1 MKNLTNDRG
10 SIIVFIT
17 LMIVVLMVM
26 VGFGLDTGYMTYSRN
41 TAQSAVDAAAL
52 AAISAL
58 PTRNPAT
65 VQARAAVY
73 NSNNNYTGSSSNPII
88 STNVSYVS
96 YDYVSNTI
104 TDYNAPIATAN
115 GVRVAMETANGR
127 PVQSP
132 AFLTPLLRLM
142 GNSASSPNNVN
153 VSAVATIQTRPA
165 IPIALWETKC
175 GTKVGTPP
183 QYPLQPNV
191 KIQMQH
197 PAKDNQDPAG
207 ENACWTTFFDCSSG
221 APDIKAGFTTA
232 STCSGASIDG
242 NISIGSMICQNK
254 GQVNTVLGEAEDF
267 FLKTPSNLNQWFI
280 IPVLSG
286 GGNCSPDNPTGVVDF
301 AKIRVSAIDKTG
313 NPKYI
318 LADIQCG
325 QGLDSTDS
333 SLCFTHRLVRENTP
347 GKDKG
352 Y

>member
-10 SIIVFIT
+10 SVIVFIT

-26 VGFGLDTGYMTYSRN
+26 VGIGLDTGYMTYSRN
-41 TAQSAVDAAAL
+41 TSQGAVDAAAL
-52 AAISAL
+52 AAVSAL

-65 VQARAAVY
+65 VQARAALY
-73 NSNNNYTGSSSNPII
+73 NSNNTFTGSGSNQIGA
-88 STNVSYVS
+88 TNVSYVS
-96 YDYVSNTI
+96 YDYISNTI

-115 GVRVAMETANGR
+115 GVRVALETANGR

-165 IPIALWETKC
+165 IPIALWQTKC
-175 GTKVGTPP
+175 GTGVGTPP
-183 QYPLQPNV
+183 VYPLQTNV

-197 PAKDNQDPAG
+197 PSNDNQDPAG

-221 APDIKAGFTTA
+221 APNIREGFTTA
-232 STCSGASIDG
+232 STCSGSAIDG
-242 NISIGSMICQNK
+242 NISIGSMICQNR
-254 GQVNTVLGEAEDF
+254 GQVNTVMGEVQDF
-267 FLKTPSNLNQWFI
+267 FLDTPSNVNKWFV

-286 GGNCSPDNPTGVVDF
+286 GGNCAPDNPTGVVDF
-301 AKIRVSAIDKTG
+301 AKIRVTAVDKTG

-318 LADIQCG
+318 KADIQCG
-325 QGLDSTDS
+325 QSLDSDS
-333 SLCFTHRLVRENTP
+333 SVCFTHRLVREP
-347 GKDKG
+347 GKG

>member
-1 MKNLTNDRG
+1 MQPVTNERG
-10 SIIVFIT
+10 SVIVFIT
-17 LMIVVLMVM
+17 LMIVLLMVM
-26 VGFGLDTGYMTYSRN
+26 VGMGLDTGYMTYSRN
-41 TAQSAVDAAAL
+41 TSQGAVDAAAL
-52 AAISAL
+52 AAVSAL

-65 VQARAAVY
+65 VEARAALY
-73 NSNNNYTGSSSNPII
+73 NSNNTFTGSGSNPII
-88 STNVSYVS
+88 ATNVSYVS
-96 YDYVSNTI
+96 YDYISNTI
-104 TDYNAPIATAN
+104 TYNAPIATAN

-183 QYPLQPNV
+183 QYPLQTDV

-197 PAKDNQDPAG
+197 PSNDNQDPAG

-221 APDIKAGFTTA
+221 APNIKEGFTTA
-232 STCSGASIDG
+232 STCSGSAIDG
-242 NISIGSMICQNK
+242 NIGIGSMICQNR
-254 GQVNTVLGEAEDF
+254 GQVNTVMGEAQDF
-267 FLKTPSNLNQWFI
+267 FLDTLSNKGNWFI

-286 GGNCSPDNPTGVVDF
+286 GGNCAPDNPTGVVDF
-301 AKIRVSAIDKTG
+301 AKIKVTAVDKTG

-318 LADIQCG
+318 QADIQCG
-325 QGLDSTDS
+325 QKLDSTES

-347 GKDKG
+347 GNDKG